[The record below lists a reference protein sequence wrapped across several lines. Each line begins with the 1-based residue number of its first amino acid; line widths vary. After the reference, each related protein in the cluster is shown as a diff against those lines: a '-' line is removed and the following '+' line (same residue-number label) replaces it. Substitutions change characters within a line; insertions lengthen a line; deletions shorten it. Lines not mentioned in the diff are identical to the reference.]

1 MCDLVVF
8 YAKTTMQKT
17 RQNEPESAELD
28 YDQPQEHLLA
38 FIWVVTISVAAQY
51 AFWTFIET

>member
-51 AFWTFIET
+51 AF